1 LKKYLELQPN
11 GPHAVD
17 ATAMLQAMGEKIETK
32 VVVPTKK
39 KK

>member
-1 LKKYLELQPN
+1 MPN
-11 GPHAVD
+11 GPHAQD

-32 VVVPTKK
+32 VVVPKK